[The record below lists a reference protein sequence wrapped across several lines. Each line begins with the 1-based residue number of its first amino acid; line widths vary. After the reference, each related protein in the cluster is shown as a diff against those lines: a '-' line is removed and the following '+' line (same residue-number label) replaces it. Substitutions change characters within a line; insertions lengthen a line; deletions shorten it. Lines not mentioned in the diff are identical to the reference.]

1 MATPKLR
8 FKEFDG
14 DWSSQT
20 LGNIAKFISGYAFD
34 SEKFDENGRKLITP
48 KNFTTYG
55 RALFTE
61 QNTKFTI
68 ESCDEKFVCRGN
80 DLLILLTDLT
90 QSCELLG
97 KPILLPHLNE
107 EILLN
112 QRILKVEPNQ
122 DVIGKVFLLNFFL
135 TENYLKHIKETST
148 GTTVRHSSHKILS
161 KYEVFYPSKA
171 EQTKIASF
179 LSAVDEKISQ
189 LTQKHELLSQ
199 YKQGMMQKLFSQQIR
214 FKADDGSEFGEWEIN
229 IIRDV
234 FTNKSKNFNP
244 QNEGNLPCIELEHL
258 SQNTGKILGT
268 IGSCEQQST
277 KNLFEKNS
285 VLFGKLRPYLRK
297 FAKPKFKGV
306 CSSEIWVLTGLKISN
321 DYLFQFVQSEQFT
334 ELTNIQSGSKMPR
347 ADWNV
352 IADSEIEF
360 PCLEEQTKIAN
371 FLSAI
376 DQKNEVVAQKIE
388 QAKQWK
394 KGLLQQMFV

>member
-1 MATPKLR
+1 MTTPKLR

-14 DWSSQT
+14 EWLSAPLKKYFPKIRNGFVGVATPYYVDKGVKYLQGKNVKDGKIDPAGLIYISEEFHLKKNNSKLSIDDILMVQSGHVGECAVIGREYDNANCHALIVLSPHQEQKTNSHFVKYYFYTPLGKKIISQVKT
-20 LGNIAKFISGYAFD
+20 GN
-34 SEKFDENGRKLITP
+34 
-48 KNFTTYG
+48 
-55 RALFTE
+55 
-61 QNTKFTI
+61 TI
-68 ESCDEKFVCRGN
+68 EHVLAS
-80 DLLILLTDLT
+80 
-90 QSCELLG
+90 
-97 KPILLPHLNE
+97 
-107 EILLN
+107 EI
-112 QRILKVEPNQ
+112 KEVE
-122 DVIGKVFLLNFFL
+122 LNF
-135 TENYLKHIKETST
+135 
-148 GTTVRHSSHKILS
+148 
-161 KYEVFYPSKA
+161 PSKE

-189 LTQKHELLSQ
+189 LTQKHALLSK

-268 IGSCEQQST
+268 IESCEQQST

-376 DQKNEVVAQKIE
+376 DQKIEVVAEQIE
-388 QAKQWK
+388 QAKTWK